1 MSLILPA
8 GLPGEATASEG
19 GSMADLHDMLASY
32 VADGSLPGAVA
43 VLAGGDRTEV
53 AVVGSAAVGGAPMT
67 RDAIFRFASI
77 TKPITAAAVMMLVED
92 GRIALDD
99 PVAPEVQDRDAG
111 QRNRRYRLRACA
123 GRDESGN
130 VTDRAVTMS
139 HPSGWVGSPLPGSAL
154 TSVNE
159 LTSFTNALH
168 NLNGKRC

>member
-1 MSLILPA
+1 VFLLEQVRHRGERRIT
-8 GLPGEATASEG
+8 GLCGHGPDLYEQAQHVGLGE
-19 GSMADLHDMLASY
+19 
-32 VADGSLPGAVA
+32 P
-43 VLAGGDRTEV
+43 
-53 AVVGSAAVGGAPMT
+53 
-67 RDAIFRFASI
+67 
-77 TKPITAAAVMMLVED
+77 
-92 GRIALDD
+92 LDD
-99 PVAPEVQDRDAG
+99 PVAAEVQDRDAG
-111 QRNRRYRLRACA
+111 QRDRRYRLRACA